1 MFGPNNSLA
10 FVLKLGLESGKDSVT
25 VKTVTV
31 KNFMKFHAANPT
43 FGSDRDRGRV
53 GSGRVYTPLVQEPV
67 VPSLDNLSY
76 PAKKT

>member
-31 KNFMKFHAANPT
+31 KNFMKFHAAKFIPERKLEYYYFKHDLNPKIK
-43 FGSDRDRGRV
+43 V
-53 GSGRVYTPLVQEPV
+53 GTRSRPDIITR
-67 VPSLDNLSY
+67 
-76 PAKKT
+76 